1 MGVKRAAR
9 RRDRR
14 RLADR
19 RRKRRVEFEA
29 MRADLKA
36 CQGQINRLERRV
48 EQLQSDLIR
57 LRERIRT

>member
-1 MGVKRAAR
+1 
-9 RRDRR
+9 
-14 RLADR
+14 
-19 RRKRRVEFEA
+19 